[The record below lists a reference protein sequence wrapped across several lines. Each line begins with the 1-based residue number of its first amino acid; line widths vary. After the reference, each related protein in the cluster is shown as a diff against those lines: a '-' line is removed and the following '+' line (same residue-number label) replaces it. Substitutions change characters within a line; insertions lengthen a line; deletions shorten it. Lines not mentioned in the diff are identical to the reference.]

1 MTTQMQRVARMTR
14 LENLLRDVLNLYPET
29 YSCAY
34 GSFEKAHIDPQ
45 EWVELRTRIEKE
57 IGDA

>member
-29 YSCAY
+29 YAY